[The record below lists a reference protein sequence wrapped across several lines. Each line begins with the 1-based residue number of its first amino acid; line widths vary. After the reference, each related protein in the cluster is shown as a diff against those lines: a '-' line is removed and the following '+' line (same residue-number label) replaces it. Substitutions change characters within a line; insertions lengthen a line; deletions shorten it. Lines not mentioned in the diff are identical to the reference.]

1 MIAVTLLC
9 VLVVGMSI
17 WIVQLMREKATLL
30 KLLHTDELTGVKTRR
45 RFFQTVRK
53 RHKAGVEDAERR
65 LVFIDMDSL
74 KLLNSAGGHH
84 AGDQA
89 LREIGT
95 ALNSFCFKG
104 EYVGRYGGDEF
115 LLMLNDDELSVEHR
129 LSILNQSLDA
139 SHRFTWAHSRFQ
151 ADADVEIQVNA
162 LSLLVLTQKQEQ
174 TRFFSDSF

>member
-1 MIAVTLLC
+1 MFAVA
-9 VLVVGMSI
+9 VLSVLIVGMGAWSV
-17 WIVQLMREKATLL
+17 WLMTEKAALL

-45 RFFQTVRK
+45 SFFEAVRK
-53 RHKAGVEDAERR
+53 RHNKSSNETKRR

-74 KLLNSAGGHH
+74 KMLNSAGGHY

-89 LREIGT
+89 LREIGA

-115 LLMLNDDELSVEHR
+115 LLMLTDDPLSVEHR
-129 LSILNQSLDA
+129 LIVLNQSLEP
-139 SHRFTWAHSRFQ
+139 SHRFTWAHASFQ
-151 ADADVEIQVNA
+151 PDQDMETQVNA
-162 LSLLVLTQKQEQ
+162 LSLSVLTQKNEQ